1 MKKLLGIILWLPIT
15 IICMIGNAAMWI
27 GAHASG
33 VAIPILGVMFILAV
47 FTKNWYGIV
56 IIGALI
62 ILILASLFGI
72 AVFTGELER
81 IRNELISKI
90 D

>member
-1 MKKLLGIILWLPIT
+1 MKKLFGIILWLPIT

-47 FTKNWYGIV
+47 FTKNWYGIG
-56 IIGALI
+56 IIGMLI
-62 ILILASLFGI
+62 ILMLASLFGVAI
-72 AVFTGELER
+72 VTGKLER
-81 IRNELISKI
+81 VRDNLLGK
-90 D
+90 

>member
-1 MKKLLGIILWLPIT
+1 MKKLFGIILWLPIT

-47 FTKNWYGIV
+47 FTKNWYGIG
-56 IIGALI
+56 IIGMLI
-62 ILILASLFGI
+62 ILMLASLFGVAI
-72 AVFTGELER
+72 VTGKLESVR
-81 IRNELISKI
+81 DNLLGK
-90 D
+90 